1 MNARKFAPLAA
12 ASFAIA
18 FLAGSATAF
27 AQTFPNT
34 VIKLVVPFAAGGQPD
49 AVARIIAH
57 SLSRTIGTT
66 IVENKPG
73 AGTLLATRSVATA
86 EPDGHTLLFA
96 TSTPLTTAPNL
107 ARNPGYDPIKDFV
120 PIATV
125 ATAPFIL
132 AVGPS
137 VKANTAGEFIAY
149 AKANPGKI
157 NYAAPTRNLPHLTG
171 EWFKLATGA
180 DIVAVPY
187 KSLAQAY
194 TDLVAGQI
202 DAVFD
207 TSAILTPLILQGKA
221 RGLVVFASNRTVDL
235 PNVPAAPEV
244 GLPQVLVSSW
254 LGVVAPART
263 PAEIV
268 EKLNRAIS
276 DAVASEEVK
285 MALTKLGTQPLGLT
299 RQQFGEMIATDLKA
313 WGRTIQDAGIAIE

>member
-1 MNARKFAPLAA
+1 MNGKQFRALTAV
-12 ASFAIA
+12 SFLIT
-18 FLAGSATAF
+18 FLVGSTTVF
-27 AQTFPNT
+27 AQTFPST

-49 AVARIIAH
+49 AIARIVAL
-57 SLSRTIGTT
+57 SLSKAIGTT

-107 ARNPGYDPIKDFV
+107 TSNPGYDPIRDFV
-120 PIATV
+120 PVATV

-137 VKANTAGEFIAY
+137 VKANTLEEFIAY

-171 EWFKLATGA
+171 EWFKLATGV

-194 TDLVAGQI
+194 TDLIAGQI
-202 DAVFD
+202 DVVFD
-207 TSAILTPLILQGKA
+207 TSAILTPLIQQGKA

-235 PNVPAAPEV
+235 PNVPTAPEL

-268 EKLNRAIS
+268 EKLNRAIT
-276 DAVASEEVK
+276 DAVSSEEVK
-285 MALTKLGTQPLGLT
+285 TTLIKLGTQPLNLT
-299 RQQFGEMIATDLKA
+299 PQQFGKLIATDLKA
-313 WGRTIQDAGIAIE
+313 WNRTIRDAGIAID

>member
-1 MNARKFAPLAA
+1 MNARRVGSLVA
-12 ASFAIA
+12 ASFLIA
-18 FLAGSATAF
+18 FLAGSAAL
-27 AQTFPNT
+27 AQTFPST
-34 VIKLVVPFAAGGQPD
+34 VIRLVVPFAAGGQPD
-49 AVARIIAH
+49 AVARLIAP

-96 TSTPLTTAPNL
+96 TSTPLTIAPNL
-107 ARNPGYDPIKDFV
+107 VRSPGYDPIKDFV

-137 VKANTAGEFIAY
+137 VKANTLGEFIAY

-171 EWFKLATGA
+171 EWFKLASGA
-180 DIVAVPY
+180 DMVAVPY

-194 TDLVAGQI
+194 TDLIAGQI
-202 DAVFD
+202 DVVFD
-207 TSAILTPLILQGKA
+207 TSAILAPLILQGKV

-235 PNVPAAPEV
+235 PEVPAAPEA
-244 GLPQVLVSSW
+244 GLQQVLVSSW

-263 PAEIV
+263 PAGTV
-268 EKLNRAIS
+268 ERLSRAVTNAVTS
-276 DAVASEEVK
+276 DEVK
-285 MALTKLGTQPLGLT
+285 TALTKLGAQPLSLT
-299 RQQFGEMIATDLKA
+299 RQKFGEMIATDLET
-313 WGRTIQDAGIAIE
+313 WGRTIREAGIAVE